1 MLGERIPITKEDMVK
16 YPFLPQ
22 AREHIAGSG
31 LDIETLGGSPRVRKR
46 AVLRVISSFD
56 RSAHRL
62 LENNRDIDVDTE
74 IAIFPLT
81 VLYVAGVGDRRL
93 VERFALYEA
102 QKINRYLEE
111 ETREE
116 VLLEIARGF
125 KWDIRF
131 ERNKME
137 NKISI
142 SFTKYLEN
150 TTKGRLAHDSKWKLV
165 NRRLDRGR
173 VLITPFELARLLQ
186 VEVEERI
193 KGYTNQELTNVP
205 QELQEDINELRT
217 VFLKT
222 RPQLEEFDQMVRAE
236 ESEYPPCISAFMKR
250 ALKGEHLSHVE
261 RFTMVT
267 YLLHQG
273 ISVDSIV
280 NLFSNVSDFNESKT
294 RYQVENLAGKTGG
307 RTEPYITYNCSTLQ
321 THGAC
326 LKPGD
331 PICLTIR
338 NPLTYHLRKQKE
350 NNYLTTKER

>member
-1 MLGERIPITKEDMVK
+1 MK

-22 AREHIAGSG
+22 VRDHIARSG
-31 LDIETLGGSPRVRKR
+31 LDIETLGGLPQVRR
-46 AVLRVISSFD
+46 RTMLRVISSFD
-56 RSAHRL
+56 PSAHLL
-62 LENNRDIDVDTE
+62 LEKGKDRDIDIV
-74 IAIFPLT
+74 IATFPLA

-93 VERFALYEA
+93 MERFALYEA
-102 QKINRYLEE
+102 QQINRYLKE

-116 VLLEIARGF
+116 VILEIARTF

-131 ERNKME
+131 EKSKTGTN
-137 NKISI
+137 ILI
-142 SFTKYLEN
+142 PFTKYLEN
-150 TTKGRLAHDSKWKLV
+150 TTKAKLAHDPTWKLV

-173 VLITPFELARLLQ
+173 VLTNPHELARLLQ

-193 KGYTNQELTNVP
+193 KGYTNQKLTNIP

-217 VFLKT
+217 AFLKT
-222 RPQLEEFDQMVRAE
+222 RPLLEEFDQMVRAE

-261 RFTMVT
+261 RFTLVT

-280 NLFSNVSDFNESKT
+280 SLFSNVSDFNESKT

-321 THGAC
+321 THGVC
-326 LKPGD
+326 LKPRD

-350 NNYLTTKER
+350 NKTHVDKER